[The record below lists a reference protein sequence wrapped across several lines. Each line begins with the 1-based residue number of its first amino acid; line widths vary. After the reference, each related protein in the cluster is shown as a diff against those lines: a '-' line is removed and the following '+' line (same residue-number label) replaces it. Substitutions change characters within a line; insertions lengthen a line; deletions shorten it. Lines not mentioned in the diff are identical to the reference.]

1 MRINMSLRLATLAAV
16 ILFLASVPA
25 ASAQQEFPPPQGK
38 GRVVVVSSGMSGPA
52 HYAQVASEI
61 AALGYDVLLVDG
73 NSEENTHGAGV
84 KNAIQQALAM
94 PHALPGKVAL
104 VGFSL
109 GGGESMYYGTQWSDQ
124 VAGAVL
130 WYPAN
135 KFIRDIPGF
144 ASRLQVPVV
153 VFAGGKDHY
162 RDGCCTADNDSA
174 LQAAAKAAG
183 KSFDLTVYPDANHDF
198 VKGGEHYNSQAY
210 DDAFKRMSDALKM
223 FLAD

>member
-1 MRINMSLRLATLAAV
+1 MIISARVAAFIGTLVLFAGTSAV
-16 ILFLASVPA
+16 R
-25 ASAQQEFPPPQGK
+25 AQQEFPPPQGK

-109 GGGESMYYGTQWSDQ
+109 GGGESMYYGTQWGDQ

-135 KFIRDIPGF
+135 KFIRDVAGF
-144 ASRLQVPVV
+144 ANRLQVPVV

-174 LQAAAKAAG
+174 LQAASKAAG
-183 KSFDLTVYPDANHDF
+183 KSFDLTIYPDANHDF

-223 FLAD
+223 FLAN